1 MIIYT
6 DRFIPAGFDAHAIFA
21 PLILIRPN
29 RRGDAGIIAHERRHA
44 KDVWLCGWLI
54 CGLLYLLSRRFRCW
68 FEVRGYREE
77 IRINPDR
84 LLWAAESLANDYKLP
99 IGFNRARLL
108 LLD

>member
-54 CGLLYLLSRRFRCW
+54 CGLLYKFSRRFRLW
-68 FEVRGYREE
+68 FELRGFREE
-77 IRINPDR
+77 IKVAPER
-84 LLWAAESLANDYKLP
+84 LAWAAKALSNDYRLGISGHTALKL
-99 IGFNRARLL
+99 LK
-108 LLD
+108 